1 MDYLPVFLNLQG
13 RRALVVGGGVIAA
26 RKATLVQSA
35 QPAITVVA
43 PEFGPA
49 MAELAEQH
57 GFKREQRAFRD
68 SDLEGISLVIAAT
81 DDQAVNTAV
90 YHAANQRLIPVN
102 VADQP
107 ELCSFILPAI
117 VDRSP
122 AIVAV
127 STGGRSPVLARY
139 MKAWL
144 EQRLPFGLA
153 RFTELVGSYRQRVKS
168 ALADTEQ
175 RRRFWDHVIDGP
187 IGDLMLNGRESD
199 AKQALEQAS
208 AAIEQTLDGWDEPS
222 AGRGAV
228 YLIGAGPGDP
238 ELMTLRGQRLL
249 QRADV
254 VLYDRLIPTRLL
266 ELCRREAEMIYVGKQ
281 ARSHVVSQQAIG
293 ELLVEHASRGRIVAR
308 LKGGDPF
315 IFGRGGEE
323 LEALSA
329 AGIDFQVVPGV
340 SAANGCAA
348 YAGVP
353 LTHRDHA
360 TGVSFW
366 TGHMKDGELDL
377 PWEKMVPQHH
387 TQVIFMGLKSLPI
400 VAQRLIEHGTAAST
414 PAAVISAGTTVAQR
428 VEAAALVDLP
438 SRVAAAQLPSPA
450 LVIIGDVVGLR
461 ERMNW
466 RGEAGAENGQVVDLG
481 EFPFPSHI

>member
-1 MDYLPVFLNLQG
+1 MDFLPVFLNMRG
-13 RRALVVGGGVIAA
+13 RRALIVGGGVIAA
-26 RKATLVQSA
+26 RKAALVQSA
-35 QPAITVVA
+35 HPDITVVS
-43 PEFGPA
+43 PVVKPA
-49 MAELAEQH
+49 MAELAAQH
-57 GFKREQRAFRD
+57 DFVVFRRQFED
-68 SDLEGISLVIAAT
+68 ADLDGVSLVIAAT
-81 DDQAVNTAV
+81 DDEAVNQSV
-90 YHAANQRLIPVN
+90 YRAAERRRIPVN

-107 ELCSFILPAI
+107 ELCSFILPSI

-139 MKAWL
+139 MKSWL

-153 RFTELVGSYRQRVKS
+153 SFTQLLGEYRERVKQ
-168 ALADTEQ
+168 ALADTTQ
-175 RRRFWDHVIDGP
+175 RRRFWDRIIDGP
-187 IGDLMLNGRESD
+187 IGDLALNGRSD
-199 AKQALEQAS
+199 AARG
-208 AAIEQTLDGWDEPS
+208 AIENALTDWDS
-222 AGRGAV
+222 SRAARGCV

-238 ELMTLRGQRLL
+238 ELMTLRGLRLL

-254 VLYDRLIPTRLL
+254 VLYDRLIPTALL
-266 ELCRREAEMIYVGKQ
+266 QLCRREAELIYVGKQ
-281 ARSHVVSQQAIG
+281 ARSHVVSQQTIG
-293 ELLVEHASRGRIVAR
+293 EMLVERAGRGQIVAR

-315 IFGRGGEE
+315 VFGRGGEE
-323 LEALSA
+323 LEALA
-329 AGIDFQVVPGV
+329 TAGVDFQVVPGV

-377 PWEKMVPQHH
+377 PWAKMVPTHH
-387 TQVIFMGLKSLPI
+387 TQVIFMGLRSLPV
-400 VAQRLIEHGTAAST
+400 VAQRMIEHGTAATT

-428 VEAAALVDLP
+428 VVVAPLADLPGAAAN
-438 SRVAAAQLPSPA
+438 AELPSPA

-461 ERMNW
+461 EQLNW
-466 RGEAGAENGQVVDLG
+466 HGSEMVTELVGGA
-481 EFPFPSHI
+481 EFPFPSHID

>member
-1 MDYLPVFLNLQG
+1 MEYLPVFLNLKG
-13 RRALVVGGGVIAA
+13 RRALIVGGGVIAA

-35 QPAITVVA
+35 HPAITVVS
-43 PEFGPA
+43 PELSPA
-49 MAELAEQH
+49 MRDLATQH
-57 GFKREQRAFRD
+57 DFRVEQRPFRD
-68 SDLEGISLVIAAT
+68 EDLDDIHLVIAAT
-81 DDQAVNTAV
+81 DDQTVNAAV
-90 YHAANQRLIPVN
+90 YRGASQRHIPVN

-107 ELCSFILPAI
+107 ELCSFILPSI

-153 RFTELVGSYRQRVKS
+153 RFTQLLGDYRDRVKA
-168 ALADTEQ
+168 ALIDTEQ
-175 RRRFWDHVIDGP
+175 RRRFWDRVIDGP
-187 IGDLMLNGRESD
+187 IGDLALNGRTAD
-199 AKQALEQAS
+199 AGIALEQALVDWDVHSS
-208 AAIEQTLDGWDEPS
+208 A
-222 AGRGAV
+222 RGCV

-254 VLYDRLIPTRLL
+254 VLYDRLIPSRLL
-266 ELCRREAEMIYVGKQ
+266 DLCRREAELIYVGKQ
-281 ARSHVVSQQAIG
+281 AQSHVVSQQAIG

-315 IFGRGGEE
+315 VFGRGGEE
-323 LEALSA
+323 LEALSS

-377 PWEKMVPQHH
+377 PWEQMVPHHH
-387 TQVIFMGLKSLPI
+387 TQVIFMGLKSLAL
-400 VAQRLIEHGTAAST
+400 VAQRMIEHGTPAAT
-414 PAAVISAGTTVAQR
+414 PAAVISAGTTPAQR
-428 VEAAALVDLP
+428 VEVAPLADLP
-438 SRVAAAQLPSPA
+438 QVALAANLPSPA
-450 LVIIGDVVGLR
+450 LLIIGDVVGLR

-466 RGEAGAENGQVVDLG
+466 WGDELVELTD
-481 EFPFPSHI
+481 FPFPSHASVSARSNSN

>member
-1 MDYLPVFLNLQG
+1 MDFLPVFLNMRG
-13 RRALVVGGGVIAA
+13 RRALIVGGGVIAA
-26 RKATLVQSA
+26 RKAALVQSA
-35 QPAITVVA
+35 HPDITVVS
-43 PEFGPA
+43 PVVKPA
-49 MAELAEQH
+49 MAELAAQH
-57 GFKREQRAFRD
+57 DFVVFRRQFED
-68 SDLEGISLVIAAT
+68 ADLDGVSLVIAAT
-81 DDQAVNTAV
+81 DDEAVNQSV
-90 YHAANQRLIPVN
+90 YRAAERRRIPVN

-107 ELCSFILPAI
+107 ELCSFILPSI

-139 MKAWL
+139 MKSWL

-153 RFTELVGSYRQRVKS
+153 SFTQLLGEYRGRVKQ
-168 ALADTEQ
+168 ALADTTQ
-175 RRRFWDHVIDGP
+175 RRRFWDRVIDGP
-187 IGDLMLNGRESD
+187 IGDLALNGRTD
-199 AKQALEQAS
+199 AARG
-208 AAIEQTLDGWDEPS
+208 AIENALTDWDS
-222 AGRGAV
+222 SRAARGSV

-238 ELMTLRGQRLL
+238 ELMTLRGLRLL

-254 VLYDRLIPTRLL
+254 VLYDRLIPTALL
-266 ELCRREAEMIYVGKQ
+266 QLCRREAELIYVGKQ
-281 ARSHVVSQQAIG
+281 ARSHVVSQQTIG
-293 ELLVEHASRGRIVAR
+293 EMLVERASRGQIVAR

-315 IFGRGGEE
+315 VFGRGGEE
-323 LEALSA
+323 LEALAS

-377 PWEKMVPQHH
+377 PWAKMIPKHH
-387 TQVIFMGLKSLPI
+387 TQVIFMGLRSLPV
-400 VAQRLIEHGTAAST
+400 VAERLIEHGTAATT
-414 PAAVISAGTTVAQR
+414 PAAVIFAGTTVAQR
-428 VEAAALVDLP
+428 VVVAPLAELP
-438 SRVAAAQLPSPA
+438 VAAANAELPSPA

-461 ERMNW
+461 EQMNW
-466 RGEAGAENGQVVDLG
+466 HGSETVQELAGGG
-481 EFPFPSHI
+481 EFPFPSHID